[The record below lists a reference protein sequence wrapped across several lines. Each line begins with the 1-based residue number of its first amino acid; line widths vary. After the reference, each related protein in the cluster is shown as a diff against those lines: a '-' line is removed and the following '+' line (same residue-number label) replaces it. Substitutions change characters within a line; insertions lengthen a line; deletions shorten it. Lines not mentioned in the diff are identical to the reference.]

1 MKNIILLGLTSLLA
15 DFSSE
20 MIQPLMPFFIIS
32 LGGAGIA
39 VGLIGGT
46 GDALAAVFKVFS
58 GRLADQSKKYKK
70 FVYFGYGF
78 SAISKFLFP
87 LAATWS
93 HILILRPIERI
104 GKGLRDAPRD
114 AIISESNG
122 GTAEKRGFGFGIQ
135 RAMDSVG
142 AIIGSIV
149 AYILFVNLGVS
160 FRYIFLIAAII
171 ALTAL
176 IPIFFVK
183 EPRSLTER
191 KINHKKFSF
200 KNLSPQLKRFILT
213 ATVFN
218 FANFNFMFFIL
229 KAGEVFKDIGGIGLP
244 ILLYIFFSVFD
255 ASLSAPAGRLSDK
268 IGRQPVLT
276 IGYLLFAVTSFG
288 FIFADS
294 LFALMGLFALYGA
307 FRAFIDASQRAF
319 VSDLSPIEDRAV
331 SLGIF
336 EMSIGLAL
344 IPAGL
349 IAGFLW
355 NIDPAYTFV
364 YGSGLSLIALAAF
377 LLTVKTSRAQG
388 LSRLNKR
395 IFGVCCR
402 DSIPRFSRDEY
413 PPVTGGY
420 SLRGRLMVGHQVLVL
435 GI

>member
-1 MKNIILLGLTSLLA
+1 
-15 DFSSE
+15 
-20 MIQPLMPFFIIS
+20 
-32 LGGAGIA
+32 
-39 VGLIGGT
+39 
-46 GDALAAVFKVFS
+46 
-58 GRLADQSKKYKK
+58 SKKYKK

-78 SAISKFLFP
+78 SAVSKFLFP
-87 LAATWS
+87 LASTWS

-122 GTAEKRGFGFGIQ
+122 GTAEKRGFGFGVQ

-377 LLTVKTSRAQG
+377 LLTVKSSRVQG
-388 LSRLNKR
+388 LS
-395 IFGVCCR
+395 
-402 DSIPRFSRDEY
+402 
-413 PPVTGGY
+413 
-420 SLRGRLMVGHQVLVL
+420 H
-435 GI
+435 

>member
-122 GTAEKRGFGFGIQ
+122 GTAEKRGFGFGVQ

-377 LLTVKTSRAQG
+377 LLTVKSSRVQG
-388 LSRLNKR
+388 LS
-395 IFGVCCR
+395 
-402 DSIPRFSRDEY
+402 
-413 PPVTGGY
+413 
-420 SLRGRLMVGHQVLVL
+420 H
-435 GI
+435 